1 MAIVSFVDPR
11 FADYKY
17 DTETR
22 EVISMKRTI
31 PAYLCWCND
40 VNSSRYVILSAC
52 NSKKQVRVTQSEIEY
67 CRLVSS
73 PFKRKFDI

>member
-1 MAIVSFVDPR
+1 MTIVSFVDPR

-17 DTETR
+17 DTESR
-22 EVISMKRTI
+22 EVISIKRTT

-40 VNSSRYVILSAC
+40 VNNSRYVILTAC

-73 PFKRKFDI
+73 PFKRKFNI